1 MVFSDDTRG
10 SLAWG
15 ADLINTLPGMAS
27 DPTDRLVTTKELR
40 DFLTA
45 HPYSGAVR
53 LDAAER
59 DAVRAIRPRLRAFW
73 TVDRDGAAELVN
85 EMLAEARAVPQ
96 LVRHDQY
103 DWHIHA
109 TPGDAPL
116 ATRMLVETAMAIV
129 DVIRADE
136 YERLRVCEADD
147 CEAVYVDY
155 SRNRSK
161 RYCDTGNCGNRMN
174 VNAYRR
180 RRAEGTA

>member
-1 MVFSDDTRG
+1 LLFSDDTRG
-10 SLAWG
+10 SLAWA

-27 DPTDRLVTTKELR
+27 DPSDRLVTIADLET
-40 DFLTA
+40 FLTQ
-45 HPYSGAVR
+45 HPYSGSIK
-53 LDAAER
+53 LDDAER
-59 DAVRAIRPRLRAFW
+59 DEVRAIRGRLRDFW

-85 EMLAEARAVPQ
+85 GMLAEAQALPQ
-96 LVRHDQY
+96 LVRHDGY

-109 TPGDAPL
+109 TPGEAPL
-116 ATRMLVETAMAIV
+116 ASRMLVETAMAVV

-136 YERLRVCEADD
+136 YQRLRICEADD
-147 CEAVYVDY
+147 CDAVYVDY

-180 RRAEGTA
+180 RKAEETA